1 MPRGLDLRAFAGY
14 AILFA
19 ASAAAGGP
27 GPVNLDSLRKEREQ
41 TSASF
46 RDPRT
51 SPLAA
56 VARHDFQGDRPMSF
70 GSAAVADVRL
80 EGVPPKAAVLRALA
94 DGFELQREGRI
105 ERLDPSANV
114 QLGRYTLRL
123 SHQNFPGVVVL
134 DPRSPRLKTG
144 PFPGWFDPDP
154 AFRVEA
160 RLVHEPQ
167 AREEIVLSTR
177 GNRRRA
183 QRLGKL
189 EFTLQGRVLQL
200 TALHLLEPGTG
211 ESAVSVYF
219 RDATT
224 GHESYAVG
232 RYVDAESLGGDRYV
246 VDFNRAYNPTC
257 AFSSLYNCP
266 IPPRE
271 NVLPVAIPAGERD
284 PGGH

>member
-1 MPRGLDLRAFAGY
+1 
-14 AILFA
+14 
-19 ASAAAGGP
+19 
-27 GPVNLDSLRKEREQ
+27 
-41 TSASF
+41 
-46 RDPRT
+46 
-51 SPLAA
+51 
-56 VARHDFQGDRPMSF
+56 
-70 GSAAVADVRL
+70 
-80 EGVPPKAAVLRALA
+80 
-94 DGFELQREGRI
+94 
-105 ERLDPSANV
+105 
-114 QLGRYTLRL
+114 
-123 SHQNFPGVVVL
+123 
-134 DPRSPRLKTG
+134 
-144 PFPGWFDPDP
+144 
-154 AFRVEA
+154 
-160 RLVHEPQ
+160 
-167 AREEIVLSTR
+167 
-177 GNRRRA
+177 
-183 QRLGKL
+183 
-189 EFTLQGRVLQL
+189 VLQL